1 MPSPHLAEADAAFAT
16 DMLDRFAGKEGPNRD
31 ALTAKHPV
39 GRLGRGAE
47 EIAAA
52 VLYLRSDA
60 ANFTTGPSLKVD
72 GGWLAL

>member
-1 MPSPHLAEADAAFAT
+1 LGA
-16 DMLDRFAGKEGPNRD
+16 REG
-31 ALTAKHPV
+31 
-39 GRLGRGAE
+39 GAE

-52 VLYLRSDA
+52 VLYLCSDA